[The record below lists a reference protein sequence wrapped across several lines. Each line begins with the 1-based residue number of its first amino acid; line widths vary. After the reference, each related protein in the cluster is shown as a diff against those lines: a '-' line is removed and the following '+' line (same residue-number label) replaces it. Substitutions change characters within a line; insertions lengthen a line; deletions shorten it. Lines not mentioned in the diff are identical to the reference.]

1 MQSQFIIE
9 KILCSWVLSIYKVL
23 YIFAMRYVFC
33 LIHWLLKLLLTI
45 VIGCSELTVPY
56 VYKRQLLLV
65 SSQTQLFFVQ
75 VLLNRHLLLLTW
87 SFIKQS
93 VLKQLLTEGEKM
105 RQHCMSFGCYMLW
118 KFLLSLYPSQCSVL
132 YGTILSLLKILSGSV
147 IERSMPDKWCPYVL
161 VTHSFSMP
169 GIVPT
174 LP

>member
-1 MQSQFIIE
+1 MRYELNSYMQSQFIIE

-33 LIHWLLKLLLTI
+33 LIHRLLKLLLTI

-93 VLKQLLTEGEKM
+93 VLKQLLTEGEKHEVASYHSCHLAAICYENFFHVYKIDLFFSTKVFIFISLSV
-105 RQHCMSFGCYMLW
+105 HCALFG
-118 KFLLSLYPSQCSVL
+118 
-132 YGTILSLLKILSGSV
+132 SG
-147 IERSMPDKWCPYVL
+147 
-161 VTHSFSMP
+161 
-169 GIVPT
+169 
-174 LP
+174 